1 MNVNELRFL
10 QRVKELF
17 TGEVDG
23 ERMICIVKE
32 YIKYEDDL
40 QHFTMKALVEEG
52 FFHEASQVTSIP
64 IYYTPDLTFVE
75 RHQKRLT
82 EWHDPKKVVASCSHT
97 LDQAMGDAREYVDG
111 NWVDNGIGPYEY
123 QGCPGFHTQADY
135 EYEVKDGPIEW
146 WEASKTILT
155 KEELKELME
164 VDGTFSVTVSGAA
177 SVELAVHDVEMTLVE
192 VTEVK
197 YSGKVN
203 DKWVTTHT
211 ENLYIYNFSGIVR
224 EAA

>member
-17 TGEVDG
+17 IVDEDG
-23 ERMICIVKE
+23 ERMIDMVKE
-32 YIKYEDDL
+32 YVKYDDDL
-40 QHFTMKALVEEG
+40 QHFTMKTLVEEG
-52 FFHEASQVTSIP
+52 FFHEASQVASIP
-64 IYYTPDLTFVE
+64 VYYTQCLNFIE
-75 RHQKRLT
+75 RNQKRLT
-82 EWHDPKKVVASCSHT
+82 EWHDPEKVVASCSHT
-97 LDQAMGDAREYVDG
+97 LDQAMGDAPEYVNG
-111 NWVDNGIGPYEY
+111 NWVDNGIGHYEY
-123 QGCPGFHTQADY
+123 QGCPGFHTQPDY
-135 EYEVKDGPIEW
+135 EYEVVEGPIEW

-155 KEELKELME
+155 DEELKELME
-164 VDGTFSVTVSGAA
+164 VDGTFSVTIEGAA